1 MPGRGDLIKIVFG
14 GVALLVIG
22 LLVGRTIP
30 QAPAEEA
37 VSVTFPGGGAVV
49 LATSTPEVSH
59 EALLQEM
66 FADGTTRDAVVDWL
80 RARDFFSLED
90 DGLVDAIGNRLCDPI
105 PESPLT
111 RRTAAARACADGP
124 LASGLR
130 RLAEQR
136 AAPFHHLG
144 VTVRVGVP
152 EDRPPRGSAAVCE
165 GSELEGRTVELTYG
179 PTGGR
184 LVVDASWGT
193 YSCTEEEEAVYPD
206 IQLNPFD
213 AFEIFPR
220 PLARFHEAVALIA
233 E

>member
-1 MPGRGDLIKIVFG
+1 MPGRSDLIKMVFG
-14 GVALLVIG
+14 GVVLLVIG
-22 LLVGRTIP
+22 LLVGRTMP
-30 QAPAEEA
+30 QAPVVEA
-37 VSVTFPGGGAVV
+37 VSVTFPGGGAVE
-49 LATSTPEVSH
+49 LPTSTPEVGH
-59 EALLQEM
+59 EALLEEV
-66 FADGTTRDAVVDWL
+66 FAEGTMREAVVDWL

-90 DGLVDAIGNRLCDPI
+90 EGLVDAIGNRLCDPI
-105 PESPLT
+105 PESPLP

-136 AAPFHHLG
+136 AVPFHHLG

-165 GSELEGRTVELTYG
+165 GSELQGSTVELTYG
-179 PTGGR
+179 PTGGS

-193 YSCTEEEEAVYPD
+193 YSCAEEEGAEYPD

-220 PLARFHEAVALIA
+220 PLARFHEAVAVIV